1 MTTQQMTTS
10 VNAASA
16 GQFSIGGDMPVNRLG
31 FGAMRLTG
39 RGIWGPPADRD
50 AALAVLRR
58 ASELGVNLID
68 TADSYGP
75 DVSEELIA
83 AALFPYRGDLVIATK
98 GGWLRAGPDIWYHD
112 ASPEPLRA
120 AVDGSLKRLRRER
133 LDLYQLH
140 IPDPGIAFEESV
152 GALVEM
158 RRQGK
163 IRHIGLSN
171 VTAEHV
177 ERALKIVPIVS
188 VQNRY
193 SVADRESDYI
203 VDLCERLGLA
213 FFPWGPLGHGSAT
226 QSAAFEKTAK
236 AHGVS
241 TAQISIA
248 WLLQRSPNIIPIPGT
263 SSVAHLVENVSAVDV
278 RLSSEEF
285 AELAR

>member
-1 MTTQQMTTS
+1 MTTKQDTTS

-16 GQFSIGGDMPVNRLG
+16 GQFSLGGDMPVNRLG

-39 RGIWGPPADRD
+39 PGIWGPPANRD

-83 AALFPYRGDLVIATK
+83 TALFPYPSDLVIGTK

-112 ASPEPLRA
+112 ASPEHLRA

-133 LDLYQLH
+133 IDLYQLH

-152 GALVEM
+152 GALAEM
-158 RRQGK
+158 RQQGK

-171 VTAEHV
+171 VVGEHV

-203 VDLCERLGLA
+203 IDLCERLGLA
-213 FFPWGPLGHGSAT
+213 FFPWGPLGRGSGT
-226 QSAAFEKTAK
+226 QSVAFEKAAK
-236 AHGVS
+236 VHGVS

-248 WLLQRSPNIIPIPGT
+248 WLLRRSPNVIPIPGT
-263 SSVAHLVENVSAVDV
+263 SSLDHLVENVSAVTV
-278 RLSSEEF
+278 RLSDDEF
-285 AELAR
+285 KELGG

>member
-1 MTTQQMTTS
+1 MMRQQTIS
-10 VNAASA
+10 FNAAGA
-16 GQFSIGGDMPVNRLG
+16 GRFSLGGDMPVNRLG

-58 ASELGVNLID
+58 ASELGVNVID

-83 AALFPYRGDLVIATK
+83 AALFPYRGDLVIGTK

-112 ASPEPLRA
+112 ASPDHLRA

-133 LDLYQLH
+133 IDLYQLH

-152 GALVEM
+152 GALAEM
-158 RRQGK
+158 RQQGK

-193 SVADRESDYI
+193 SVTDRESDYI
-203 VDLCERLGLA
+203 IDLCERRGLA
-213 FFPWGPLGHGSAT
+213 FFPWGPLGRGSST
-226 QSAAFEKTAK
+226 QSVAFETIAN

-248 WLLQRSPNIIPIPGT
+248 WLLHRSPNVIPIPGT
-263 SSVAHLVENVSAVDV
+263 SSVDHLVENVGAVNI
-278 RLSSEEF
+278 RLSADEF
-285 AELAR
+285 AELAK

>member
-1 MTTQQMTTS
+1 MTAKQKTTS
-10 VNAASA
+10 LDAASA
-16 GQFSIGGDMPVNRLG
+16 GQFLLGGDMPVNRLG

-39 RGIWGPPADRD
+39 PGIWAAPADRD

-58 ASELGVNLID
+58 TSELGVNLID

-75 DVSEELIA
+75 DVSEDLIA
-83 AALFPYRGDLVIATK
+83 EALFPYRRDLVIATK

-112 ASPEPLRA
+112 ASPDHLRS

-133 LDLYQLH
+133 IDLYQLH
-140 IPDPGIAFEESV
+140 IPDPTIAFEDSV
-152 GALVEM
+152 GALAEM
-158 RRQGK
+158 QQQGK

-171 VTAEHV
+171 VVAEHV

-203 VDLCERLGLA
+203 IDLCERLGLA
-213 FFPWGPLGHGSAT
+213 FFPWGPLGRGTH
-226 QSAAFEKTAK
+226 SAAFEKTAK

-248 WLLQRSPNIIPIPGT
+248 WLLRRSPNVIPIPGT
-263 SSVAHLVENVSAVDV
+263 ASLDHLVENVGAVAIQ
-278 RLSSEEF
+278 LSDGEF
-285 AELAR
+285 KELGG